1 MALHTATPLT
11 AQQLTALARLQ
22 NRPTLYEIE
31 IVAPDGRKA
40 LLAYASRKTGAGLRD
55 AVYQRAQPL
64 LTFLG
69 APQNARIEPTKG
81 CRYHGHTVTGG
92 GLVRF
97 SNRTKR
103 DVIME
108 GTSLPYVAQEA

>member
-1 MALHTATPLT
+1 MPLHTAQPLT
-11 AQQLTALARLQ
+11 AEQLAALARLQ

-55 AVYQRAQPL
+55 AVYQRTDPL
-64 LTFLG
+64 LTFL
-69 APQNARIEPTKG
+69 AAQQNARIEPTKG
-81 CRYHGHTVTGG
+81 CRYHTHTITGG

-108 GTSLPYVAQEA
+108 GTALPYVAKEV

>member
-1 MALHTATPLT
+1 MAHYTAQPLT
-11 AQQLTALARLQ
+11 AEQLTALARLQ

-40 LLAYASRKTGAGLRD
+40 LVAYASRKNGAGLRQ
-55 AVYQRAQPL
+55 AVCQRGTAVL
-64 LTFLG
+64 AFLG
-69 APQNARIEPTKG
+69 APQDARIEPTKG
-81 CRYHGHTVTGG
+81 CRYFSHTITGG

-108 GTSLPYVAQEA
+108 GTALPYVAKEG

>member
-1 MALHTATPLT
+1 MAHYTATPLT
-11 AQQLTALARLQ
+11 EQQIAALDRLR

-31 IVAPDGRKA
+31 LVAPDGRKA
-40 LLAYASRKTGAGLRD
+40 LVAYAQRRNGAGLRQ
-55 AVYQRAQPL
+55 AVYQRAQAVL
-64 LTFLG
+64 AFLG
-69 APQNARIEPTKG
+69 APGDARIEPTKG
-81 CRYHGHTVTGG
+81 CRYHGHTITGG

-108 GTSLPYVAQEA
+108 GTALPYVAKEG